1 MMVNMATD
9 SEVSSLGSDLRLH
22 WHWQHL
28 RSTVTED
35 AVNLNPRELGLR
47 LRPASLRR
55 KRTCQVGVFVSDQLL
70 ALSSSVSAAG
80 RSLASRMIRIAG
92 LVLGATER
100 APVHRL
106 DLDRDCALASKC
118 QAGGSLY

>member
-35 AVNLNPRELGLR
+35 AVNPRELGLR
-47 LRPASLRR
+47 LCPASLRR

-70 ALSSSVSAAG
+70 ALSNSVSAAG
-80 RSLASRMIRIAG
+80 RSLASRMI
-92 LVLGATER
+92 
-100 APVHRL
+100 
-106 DLDRDCALASKC
+106 
-118 QAGGSLY
+118 